1 MNDREAYVVLNR
13 IEGLG
18 PITVRRLVETL
29 GSPAA
34 ILEAD
39 VEALKE
45 APKVGPKLAQSIV
58 AQRREIDVEQELE
71 SAAAIG
77 ARLITLVDAEYPES
91 LAMIYDPPLALYIW
105 GELLPEDG
113 KSLAIVGSRSATN
126 YGIGA
131 ADRFGFQLA
140 QLGFTIVSG
149 LARGIDTAA
158 HRGAL
163 KAKGRT
169 VAVLGGA
176 LDCLYPPENAK
187 LAEEIA
193 ANGAVI
199 SEYPLGRQAD
209 RQTFP
214 YRNRIISGMTMGT
227 LIVECG
233 RKSGTLHTADAALE
247 QGKTVF
253 AIPGRIDAPS
263 SKGSNHLIKNG
274 ACLVDSVDDVLHE
287 FDLFEPRGQQELP
300 LTAARPDVPI
310 SAEEQQ
316 LVEVLWQGAQDVDSL
331 SRLSGLPIQRVS
343 SLLIGLELKR
353 VVRMLPGRYVELRD
367 DLLQLNTERTQRL
380 EE

>member
-1 MNDREAYVVLNR
+1 MTEREAYIVLNR

-18 PITVRRLVETL
+18 PVTVRRLVETL
-29 GSPAA
+29 GSASA

-39 VEALKE
+39 AGELKE
-45 APKVGPKLAQSIV
+45 APKVGPKLADAIIR
-58 AQRREIDVEQELE
+58 QRRDIDVAQELE
-71 SAAAIG
+71 ATETIG
-77 ARLITLVDAEYPES
+77 ARIITLIDDEYPQALS
-91 LAMIYDPPLALYIW
+91 AIYDPPLALYIW

-140 QLGFTIVSG
+140 QLGFTVVSG
-149 LARGIDTAA
+149 MARGIDTAA

-169 VAVLGGA
+169 IAVLGGA
-176 LDCLYPPENAK
+176 LDCLYPPENAA
-187 LAEEIA
+187 LAEQIA
-193 ANGAVI
+193 ASGAVI

-214 YRNRIISGMTMGT
+214 YRNRIISGMTMGA
-227 LIVECG
+227 LVVECG

-253 AIPGRIDAPS
+253 AIPGRIDSPS
-263 SKGSNHLIKNG
+263 SKGANHLIKNG
-274 ACLVDSVDDVLHE
+274 ACLVDSVDDILHE
-287 FDLFEPRGQQELP
+287 FDLFEPYGQQELS
-300 LTAARPDVPI
+300 LTAARPDVPM
-310 SAEEQQ
+310 SGEEQQ
-316 LVEVLWQGAQDVDSL
+316 LVEALWQGSLDVDSL
-331 SRLSGLPIQRVS
+331 SRVSGLPIQRVS

-353 VVRMLPGRYVELRD
+353 VVRMLPGRYAELRD
-367 DLLQLNTERTQRL
+367 DLINLKME
-380 EE
+380 